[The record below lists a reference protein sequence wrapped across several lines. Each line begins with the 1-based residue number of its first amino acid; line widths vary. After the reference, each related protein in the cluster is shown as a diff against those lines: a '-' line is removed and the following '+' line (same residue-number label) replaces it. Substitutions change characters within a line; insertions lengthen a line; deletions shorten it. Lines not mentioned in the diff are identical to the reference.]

1 MEAKKWHVIQVVELT
16 ASAKEVWGLVG
27 GFFTIHTWHPDIA
40 TTEIPLDQTS
50 QHEIRRFLTFPGPPI
65 STTTEQLIFIDNNN
79 WYYKYKWYA
88 GKWGE
93 EIKDYHSEIRVLE
106 TVPDQQCIVQWSST
120 FIYTEDAL
128 SAFYLHGFEALKKRF
143 GTPK

>member
-65 STTTEQLIFIDNNN
+65 STTTEQLIFTSGMRENGVKKSKITTL
-79 WYYKYKWYA
+79 K
-88 GKWGE
+88 
-93 EIKDYHSEIRVLE
+93 LE
-106 TVPDQQCIVQWSST
+106 
-120 FIYTEDAL
+120 Y
-128 SAFYLHGFEALKKRF
+128 
-143 GTPK
+143 